1 MREMILNHASLASAA
16 RQEVPAWLTDL
27 ASGMAALVNTGIV
40 SATLRTHRSVHEI
53 PCPEGGAS
61 LWDAYQ
67 ELRRSGSRDESVFL
81 MSLTEKAP
89 LLSGVATEVRDR
101 FLACE
106 ATACEAK
113 TLPPEEGAPLVLCA
127 VTDAVAVGFPSE
139 PIWDRDRVTVAF
151 RELLPN
157 DTFGEADE
165 AIDQLT
171 RTAHA
176 GPIAGRHARRVR
188 SRIATPADL
197 WSRRDKAFPHLTFG
211 PDVEGQLGGLNP
223 GWLTTVVNRLA
234 DLDAAAAAWQEVGG
248 AGGPAPPWTCKVTSE
263 SESVMNNGKL
273 REARRFRSVRGE
285 RLLFEWHARFGDG
298 GRIHFRFD
306 AGARDVEIGY
316 VGGHLPR

>member
-1 MREMILNHASLASAA
+1 MREMILNHTSLVSASP
-16 RQEVPAWLTDL
+16 QDVPAWLADL

-53 PCPEGGAS
+53 PCPEDGAS

-67 ELRRSGSRDESVFL
+67 ELQRSGRRDEYVFF
-81 MSLTEKAP
+81 MRLTGKAP

-101 FLACE
+101 FLVCE

-139 PIWDRDRVTVAF
+139 PVWDRDRVTVAF

-176 GPIAGRHARRVR
+176 GPIADRHARRVR
-188 SRIATPADL
+188 RRINVPADL
-197 WSRRDKAFPHLTFG
+197 WSRRDEAFPHLTFG
-211 PDVEGQLGGLNP
+211 PDVEGQFGGLNP
-223 GWLTTVVNRLA
+223 GRLTTVVNRLA
-234 DLDAAAAAWQEVGG
+234 DLDASASAWQE
-248 AGGPAPPWTCKVTSE
+248 AGGPAPSWTCKVTPE
-263 SESVMNNGKL
+263 SDSVMNNERL

-285 RLLFEWHARFGDG
+285 RLLFEWHARFGAG
-298 GRIHFRFD
+298 GRIHLRFD
-306 AGARDVEIGY
+306 AGARTVEVGY
-316 VGGHLPR
+316 VGGHLPL

>member
-16 RQEVPAWLTDL
+16 RQEVSAWLANL

-53 PCPEGGAS
+53 PCPEDGAS

-67 ELRRSGSRDESVFL
+67 ELQRSGRRDEYVFF
-81 MSLTEKAP
+81 MRLTGKAP
-89 LLSGVATEVRDR
+89 LLSGVGPEVRDR

-139 PIWDRDRVTVAF
+139 PVWDRDRVTVAF

-176 GPIAGRHARRVR
+176 GPIADRHAHRAR
-188 SRIATPADL
+188 SRIKTPADV
-197 WSRRDKAFPHLTFG
+197 WSRRDEAFPHLRFG
-211 PDVEGQLGGLNP
+211 PDVEDQLGGLNP

-234 DLDAAAAAWQEVGG
+234 DLDEAASAWKET
-248 AGGPAPPWTCKVTSE
+248 GGPAPSWTCRVTPE
-263 SESVMNNGKL
+263 SDSVMNNGKL

-285 RLLFEWHARFGDG
+285 PLLFEWHARFGAG
-298 GRIHFRFD
+298 GRIHLRFD
-306 AGARDVEIGY
+306 AGARTVEIGY
-316 VGGHLPR
+316 VGGHLPL

>member
-1 MREMILNHASLASAA
+1 M
-16 RQEVPAWLTDL
+16 
-27 ASGMAALVNTGIV
+27 
-40 SATLRTHRSVHEI
+40 
-53 PCPEGGAS
+53 
-61 LWDAYQ
+61 
-67 ELRRSGSRDESVFL
+67 
-81 MSLTEKAP
+81 
-89 LLSGVATEVRDR
+89 
-101 FLACE
+101 
-106 ATACEAK
+106 
-113 TLPPEEGAPLVLCA
+113 LCA

-139 PIWDRDRVTVAF
+139 PVWDRDRVTVAF

-176 GPIAGRHARRVR
+176 GPIADRHAHRAR
-188 SRIATPADL
+188 SRIKTPADV
-197 WSRRDKAFPHLTFG
+197 WSRRDEAFPHLTFG

-234 DLDAAAAAWQEVGG
+234 DLDASSSAWQET
-248 AGGPAPPWTCKVTSE
+248 GGPAPPWTCKVTSE
-263 SESVMNNGKL
+263 SESVKNNGKL

-298 GRIHFRFD
+298 GRIHLRFD
-306 AGARDVEIGY
+306 AGARTVEIGY

>member
-1 MREMILNHASLASAA
+1 MREMILNHASLVAAS
-16 RQEVPAWLTDL
+16 RQDVPAWLANL

-53 PCPEGGAS
+53 PCPEDGAS
-61 LWDAYQ
+61 LWGAYR
-67 ELRRSGSRDESVFL
+67 ELQRSGRRDESAFL
-81 MSLTEKAP
+81 MSLTGKVP

-101 FLACE
+101 FLLCE

-139 PIWDRDRVTVAF
+139 PVWDRDRLTVAF

-157 DTFGEADE
+157 DSFGEADE

-171 RTAHA
+171 RTVHA
-176 GPIAGRHARRVR
+176 GPIADRHARWVR
-188 SRIATPADL
+188 RRINVPADL
-197 WSRRDKAFPHLTFG
+197 WGEREEAFPHLTFG

-234 DLDAAAAAWQEVGG
+234 DLDASASAWQE
-248 AGGPAPPWTCKVTSE
+248 AGGPVPSWTCKVTPE
-263 SESVMNNGKL
+263 NDSVMNNGKL

-285 RLLFEWHARFGDG
+285 RLLFEWHARFGNG
-298 GRIHFRFD
+298 GRIHLRFD
-306 AGARDVEIGY
+306 AGARTVEIGY
-316 VGGHLPR
+316 VGGHLPL

>member
-1 MREMILNHASLASAA
+1 MREMILNPASLVAAS
-16 RQEVPAWLTDL
+16 RQDVPAWLANL

-53 PCPEGGAS
+53 PCPEDGAS
-61 LWDAYQ
+61 LWDAYR
-67 ELRRSGSRDESVFL
+67 ELRRSGRRDESAFL
-81 MSLTEKAP
+81 MSLTGKVP

-101 FLACE
+101 FLLCE

-139 PIWDRDRVTVAF
+139 PVWDRDRVTVAF

-157 DTFGEADE
+157 DSFGEADE

-176 GPIAGRHARRVR
+176 GPIADRHAHRVR
-188 SRIATPADL
+188 RRIKVPADL
-197 WSRRDKAFPHLTFG
+197 WSERAEAFPHLRFG

-234 DLDAAAAAWQEVGG
+234 DLDASSAAWQES
-248 AGGPAPPWTCKVTSE
+248 GGPAPPWTCKVTPE
-263 SESVMNNGKL
+263 NDSVMNNGKL

-285 RLLFEWHARFGDG
+285 RLLFEWHARFGNG
-298 GRIHFRFD
+298 GRIHLRFD
-306 AGARDVEIGY
+306 AGARTVEIGY
-316 VGGHLPR
+316 VGGHLPL